1 MQGVLGCTI
10 VADGC
15 TVAHVRLIEH
25 RFHLAHVPVAAPV
38 GEEKKKEGEKKENF
52 EKKINKLSI
61 FKKL

>member
-52 EKKINKLSI
+52 EKK
-61 FKKL
+61 

>member
-38 GEEKKKEGEKKENF
+38 GEEKKKEGKR
-52 EKKINKLSI
+52 KKIL
-61 FKKL
+61 KKK